1 MLRHSGPQCVC
12 SYIFRAGNANVCF
25 RPHFFKL
32 DAADLKNS
40 TDVATYHVALE
51 ATEHHVES
59 DDTFDKATNVRECV
73 TLKLPGKIELGD
85 KHKVWK

>member
-1 MLRHSGPQCVC
+1 M
-12 SYIFRAGNANVCF
+12 
-25 RPHFFKL
+25 
-32 DAADLKNS
+32 
-40 TDVATYHVALE
+40 ATYHVALE